1 MEPIRSHRSEV
12 MPNLSIK
19 NVPPDIVERLHARAS
34 SNHRSLQGELM
45 ALVTAAV
52 TGGDA
57 PAPPVSAGARPSGHK
72 SIEQIAAEHL
82 ARVKRPMRKGGRAA
96 DLIRA
101 ERDGR

>member
-1 MEPIRSHRSEV
+1 MEPIRSHFPFV

-52 TGGDA
+52 ASGDT
-57 PAPPVSAGARPSGHK
+57 PAPTVPAAARPGGHK

-82 ARVKRPMRKGGRAA
+82 AQVKRPVLKGGRAA